1 MTPARPVRSV
11 AAAFGALLATAAAPA
26 RAAWD
31 CADSFG
37 THYLVA
43 GPFGE
48 SADVRCTPLEQ
59 AAAGLPAAQD
69 ADAAPA
75 LLAAPASAEKA
86 AGGGQL
92 LLAAEP
98 VRPGTSRLAARRRQ
112 LDPLIEATA
121 AEFGLD
127 ADLLRAVVQIE
138 SRFNPNAISPRGAIG
153 LMQVMPS
160 TAASLGLARPKEA
173 LLDPRANLRTGAR
186 YLQRLSLQFAGA
198 IELVLAAY
206 NAGENSVLRN
216 GWTLPPYPETQAYV
230 RDVLE
235 VYRELRAA
243 R

>member
-1 MTPARPVRSV
+1 VREA
-11 AAAFGALLATAAAPA
+11 AAAFGALLAAAAAPA

-31 CADSFG
+31 CADVFG
-37 THYLVA
+37 SHYVVA
-43 GPFGE
+43 ARFGE
-48 SADVRCTPLEQ
+48 SADVRCSPLED
-59 AAAGLPAAQD
+59 AAAPPPAASQ
-69 ADAAPA
+69 ADPVLMASSTPPVEKASGNGE
-75 LLAAPASAEKA
+75 LVLAAAT
-86 AGGGQL
+86 
-92 LLAAEP
+92 
-98 VRPGTSRLAARRRQ
+98 PGPGEWRLGERRRQ
-112 LDPLIEATA
+112 IDPLIEATA

-138 SRFNPNAISPRGAIG
+138 SRFNPNAVSPRGAIG
-153 LMQVMPS
+153 LMQVMPA
-160 TAASLGLARPKEA
+160 TAASLGLASPKET

-216 GWTLPPYPETQAYV
+216 GWALPPYPETQAYV

-235 VYRELRAA
+235 VYHGLRAA

>member
-1 MTPARPVRSV
+1 LTPARPSRG
-11 AAAFGALLATAAAPA
+11 AAVAFGALLATAAAPA
-26 RAAWD
+26 RATWD
-31 CADSFG
+31 CADAFG
-37 THYLVA
+37 NHYLVA
-43 GPFGE
+43 DRFGE
-48 SADVRCTPLEQ
+48 SADVRCAPLEEAPVEPAVAAGADVMSAHLSAPAPISNAAGNGQ
-59 AAAGLPAAQD
+59 LVLAAATPRPD
-69 ADAAPA
+69 AS
-75 LLAAPASAEKA
+75 L
-86 AGGGQL
+86 
-92 LLAAEP
+92 
-98 VRPGTSRLAARRRQ
+98 LAARRRQ
-112 LDPLIEATA
+112 IDPLIEATA

-127 ADLLRAVVQIE
+127 ADLLRAVVEIE

-206 NAGENSVLRN
+206 NAGEGSVMRN
-216 GWTLPPYPETQAYV
+216 GWMLPPYPETQAYV

-235 VYRELRAA
+235 VYHGLRAV

>member
-1 MTPARPVRSV
+1 VREA
-11 AAAFGALLATAAAPA
+11 AAAFGALLAAAAPA

-31 CADSFG
+31 CADVFG
-37 THYLVA
+37 SHYVVA
-43 GPFGE
+43 TRFGE
-48 SADVRCTPLEQ
+48 SADVRCTALEQ
-59 AAAGLPAAQD
+59 AAAPPPAGSE
-69 ADAAPA
+69 ADPVLTASSAPPVEKA
-75 LLAAPASAEKA
+75 TGKGELVLAAAT
-86 AGGGQL
+86 
-92 LLAAEP
+92 
-98 VRPGTSRLAARRRQ
+98 PGPGAWRLGERRRQ
-112 LDPLIEATA
+112 IEPLIEATA

-153 LMQVMPS
+153 LMQVMPA

-198 IELVLAAY
+198 IDLVLAAY

-216 GWTLPPYPETQAYV
+216 GWALPPYPETQAYV
-230 RDVLE
+230 HDVLE
-235 VYRELRAA
+235 VYHGLRAA